1 MYLHIQRTIRRCLV
15 FIEFA
20 IQFSTVIGQE
30 GNVNLPSKITVSE
43 NTKTGVVVFSL
54 EPGSYAL
61 VNAFPEITTNAF
73 SYSGETGE
81 VAVQDS
87 SLLDYDGNHKSF
99 VMRFEEGITEV
110 PRKRKR
116 AVGEDAVGGDLV
128 LLIELQDVQE
138 TSDSSSCCSDVSTIK
153 WLVPVCSGIELL
165 TVIIWTTILLF
176 CLIKKK

>member
-43 NTKTGVVVFSL
+43 NTKTGVIVFSL
-54 EPGSYAL
+54 EPGNYAL

-73 SYSGETGE
+73 SYSERTGE
-81 VAVQDS
+81 VTVKDS
-87 SLLDYDGNHKSF
+87 SLLDYEGYHKSF
-99 VMRFEEGITEV
+99 VMRFEERITEGN
-110 PRKRKR
+110 P
-116 AVGEDAVGGDLV
+116 VGGDLV

-165 TVIIWTTILLF
+165 TVIIWTTILLV